1 MVLRFFAIGILLFL
15 ASCGSGEVKSIE
27 NTEDVASVEP
37 KSLYIL
43 HCEACH
49 GLDGKKGS
57 SGAANLAISKFS
69 DAEIKNV
76 ISNGNEKGM
85 MPYKD
90 IITNEKDLNGL
101 VEFVKTLRK

>member
-1 MVLRFFAIGILLFL
+1 MVLRLFYLGILLL
-15 ASCGSGEVKSIE
+15 AASCGSGEVKSIE
-27 NTEDVASVEP
+27 DTENVASVEP

-57 SGAANLAISKFS
+57 SGAANLAISKLS
-69 DAEIKNV
+69 DAKIKNV
-76 ISNGNEKGM
+76 ILKGNEKGM
-85 MPYKD
+85 MPYED

-101 VEFVKTLRK
+101 VDFVKTLRK